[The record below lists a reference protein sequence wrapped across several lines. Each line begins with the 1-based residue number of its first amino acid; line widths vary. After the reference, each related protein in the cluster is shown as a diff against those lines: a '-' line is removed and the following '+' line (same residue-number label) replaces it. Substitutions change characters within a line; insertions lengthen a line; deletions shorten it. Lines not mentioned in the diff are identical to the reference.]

1 MMRPID
7 VHRTVRLT
15 SGFSLVELLVS
26 VVVGLLAIM
35 FATRLMLGGEQ
46 NRSAAVGGSDAM
58 QNGMLA
64 LFSIQNDA
72 GQAGWG
78 LNDDLINGCN
88 TLMADTQGFTLA
100 GATRNG
106 AAITPLTAAVIVNG
120 GTRSDTL
127 TLYSG
132 SGPAG
137 VGSVRVYNN
146 YASGTTIG
154 TDTQKP
160 FAFNQGDVI
169 VVAPEPVGGNC
180 SLAQLSSEP
189 TTQNLAIATG
199 NAFRFNSGGLAA
211 GAYTAG
217 QARVFNLGRGAKLAF
232 HTWSVS
238 NGVLLL
244 RATDLAGTARTPQSV
259 IGNVVA
265 IKAQYGF
272 DTRAAAV
279 FDPKQG
285 MQVTRWSNTMID
297 ADGDTVAGD
306 PGDFQRVAALRIA
319 VVARSGMPDKPT
331 AGGTTCAATPAAQT
345 VFNTAAPAGVA
356 AVPVT
361 VALDATGETVS
372 WTCYRY
378 RVFET
383 IVPIR
388 NAGWRP

>member
-1 MMRPID
+1 M
-7 VHRTVRLT
+7 TRLPVT
-15 SGFSLVELLVS
+15 GRLRGFSLVELLVS
-26 VVVGLLAIM
+26 VVVGLLAVM

-72 GQAGWG
+72 AQAGWG
-78 LNDDLINGCN
+78 LNDDLLNGCN
-88 TLMADTQGFTLA
+88 TLMADTEGFALA
-100 GATRNG
+100 GATRAG

-137 VGSVRVYNN
+137 VGSVRLYQN
-146 YASGTTIG
+146 YAGGATIG

-169 VVAPEPVGGNC
+169 VVAPEPAGGNC
-180 SLAQLSSEP
+180 SLAQLSAEP
-189 TTQNLAIATG
+189 ADQNLAIASG
-199 NAFRFNSGGLAA
+199 NALRFNSGALAVA
-211 GAYTAG
+211 AYTAG
-217 QARVFNLGRGAKLAF
+217 QARVFNLGRATKLSF

-244 RATDLAGTARTPQSV
+244 RATDLAGTSRTPQSV
-259 IGNVVA
+259 INNVVA

-272 DTRAAAV
+272 DTRAAAT

-285 MQVTRWSNTMID
+285 MQVTQWSNTMID
-297 ADGDTVAGD
+297 ADGDAVVGD

-319 VVARSGMPDKPT
+319 VVARSGMPEKPA
-331 AGGTTCAATPAAQT
+331 AGGSTCAATTAAQT
-345 VFNTAAPAGVA
+345 VFGSAAPAGVA
-356 AVPVT
+356 AVPVS
-361 VALDATGETVS
+361 VALDAAGETVS

-378 RVFET
+378 RTFET
-383 IVPIR
+383 IVPLR